1 MWSRHANPWSVYT
14 RFAAIP
20 AMIAAVWSREWFGW
34 WALVPIAFVLAW
46 LAINPFLF
54 PPVDPSRG
62 WTSKG
67 IFGEQ
72 LWLTERERVPASLR
86 RLLRSLIGVGL
97 VGMVVLAWGLW
108 RLHAWPTLYG
118 ATLIV
123 LAQLWR
129 IDRMGLLYDE
139 LAARRGSSEASSGD
153 RGGG

>member
-20 AMIAAVWSREWFGW
+20 AMIVAVWSREWLGW
-34 WALVPIAFVLAW
+34 WAVVPIATVIAW
-46 LAINPFLF
+46 LAINPFVF
-54 PPVDPSRG
+54 PPADPSRG
-62 WTSKG
+62 WASKG
-67 IFGEQ
+67 IYGEQ
-72 LWLTERERVPASLR
+72 LWLAERERVPASHR
-86 RLLRSLIGVGL
+86 RVLRSLIGVGL
-97 VGMVVLAWGLW
+97 VGMLLLVWGLW

-139 LAARRGSSEASSGD
+139 LTTRRGSPEASTE
-153 RGGG
+153 